1 MLMIHMSSLQGFL
14 GVIAMDSHDVI
25 QQLQSYRIILTAT
38 AGRTGTL
45 LLSKLMS
52 LVPGVYAEH
61 EPPPRI
67 DNVWWR
73 AKNDPKLY
81 KTWLVR
87 HKLPSVLQSLQQHT
101 ASVYIET
108 SHMLCKGFLEPLLDL
123 GIKPDLIVLS
133 RDHRATAMSLYSL
146 ASIPMRT
153 KSGRRWLLSPRDETN
168 ISSLPPLYSQWS
180 DYQLAYWYVLEMSLR
195 SERYLKSWLW
205 SRITNIDLK
214 HLVEKSGFRSLLQS
228 LDLQEPPTQ
237 AWHEYKLLTMT
248 KHNEKST
255 TKSFVRN
262 RNMEPRIVQDIE
274 NQELMVREAIK
285 YEDLL
290 QSIRQD

>member
-1 MLMIHMSSLQGFL
+1 
-14 GVIAMDSHDVI
+14 MDSNTVI

-45 LLSKLMS
+45 LLSKLMN

-61 EPPPRI
+61 EPLPRI
-67 DNVWWR
+67 DNIWWR
-73 AKNDPKLY
+73 AKDNISYLSR
-81 KTWLVR
+81 WLQCY
-87 HKLPSVLQSLQQHT
+87 KLPVVLKSLQQSG
-101 ASVYIET
+101 ASVYVET

-133 RDHRATAMSLYSL
+133 RDHRATALSLHSL
-146 ASIPMRT
+146 ADIPMRS
-153 KSGRRWLLSPRDETN
+153 KNGRRWLLDPQGDGN
-168 ISSLPPLYSQWS
+168 ISHLPEPYGQYS

-195 SERYLKSWLW
+195 SKRYLKSWLW
-205 SRITNIDLK
+205 SRITHIDLK

-228 LDLQEPPTQ
+228 LDLPEPPTQ

-262 RNMEPRIVQDIE
+262 RNMEPWIVQDIE

>member
-1 MLMIHMSSLQGFL
+1 
-14 GVIAMDSHDVI
+14 MDSNTVI

-52 LVPGVYAEH
+52 LVPGVLPEH
-61 EPPPRI
+61 EPLPRI
-67 DNVWWR
+67 DNIWWKSKSR
-73 AKNDPKLY
+73 PDKL
-81 KTWLVR
+81 KRWLECY
-87 HKLPSVLQSLQQHT
+87 KLPAILQSLQT
-101 ASVYIET
+101 FNAEIYVET
-108 SHMLCKGFLEPLLDL
+108 SHMLCKGFFAPLLQL
-123 GIKPDLIVLS
+123 GIEFDLVLLS
-133 RDHRATAMSLYSL
+133 RDLRATALSLHSL
-146 ASIPMRT
+146 ADIPMRT
-153 KSGRRWLLSPRDETN
+153 KSGRRWLLDPQDRFI
-168 ISSLPPLYSQWS
+168 ISRLPQPYEQWS
-180 DYQLAYWYVLEMSLR
+180 DYQLAYWYVLEMELR
-195 SERYLKSWLW
+195 KEWYYDSWDIMNTKIVRVDLSDLIQKSKFKAFL
-205 SRITNIDLK
+205 R
-214 HLVEKSGFRSLLQS
+214 S
-228 LDLQEPPTQ
+228 LDLPEPPTQ

-262 RNMEPRIVQDIE
+262 RNMEPWIVQDIE